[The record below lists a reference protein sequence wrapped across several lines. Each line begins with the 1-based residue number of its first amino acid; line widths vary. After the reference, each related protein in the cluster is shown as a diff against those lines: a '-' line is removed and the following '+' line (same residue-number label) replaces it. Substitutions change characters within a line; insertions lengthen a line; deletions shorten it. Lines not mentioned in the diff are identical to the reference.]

1 MDKRLKISNLVVQ
14 KTKIQMTLKPL
25 IQVREII
32 ENALNC
38 TAKLNKSFYKFF
50 TEAMQL
56 YLTIQGHV
64 NFTQMARFGHS
75 SEGRFRLN
83 FKKMFDW
90 MAYNKSFVH
99 GGVNRLWAV
108 AIDPSY
114 VNKSGRCTPGLSYFW
129 SGCAGAMKRG
139 LEILG
144 IALVDG
150 NSTDSFFLEA
160 VQTFVDPL
168 RGRKPKC
175 TQGMKDPDSLIGLY
189 LRTLAKRAKS
199 LLGLSSII
207 VADAYFSKKSFADGV
222 ISLGFSLV
230 SRFRDDVRLNYL
242 YTGPKTH
249 RRGRPQK
256 FSGRVNTKELDM
268 TVFNTMHIADGNKV
282 TDAFWADVW
291 SVSLERTVR
300 VVILDC
306 IEDAKKTQKRK
317 VFFSTDTSLEPMDI
331 INIYT
336 SRFQIEFLF
345 RDSKQF
351 LGLTH
356 CQARSKEAL
365 NFAFN
370 MSLTS
375 INVARE
381 FARQNKMDLSIGS
394 IKTLLHNAAMLERFI
409 STFGKTPNIKLNN
422 TYFKELLFYGVRN
435 AA

>member
-1 MDKRLKISNLVVQ
+1 
-14 KTKIQMTLKPL
+14 
-25 IQVREII
+25 
-32 ENALNC
+32 
-38 TAKLNKSFYKFF
+38 
-50 TEAMQL
+50 MQL

-75 SEGRFRLN
+75 CESRFRQN
-83 FKKMFDW
+83 FKKRFSW
-90 MAYNKSFVH
+90 MTYNRAFVRD
-99 GGVNRLWAV
+99 GVNRLWAI

-114 VNKSGRCTPGLSYFW
+114 VSKSGRCTPGLSYFW

-144 IALVDG
+144 IALVDA
-150 NSTDSFFLEA
+150 NSNDTYFLEA
-160 VQTFVDPL
+160 VQTLVEPV

-189 LRTLAKRAKS
+189 LRALAKRAKE
-199 LLGLSSII
+199 LLELSHII
-207 VADAYFSKKSFADGV
+207 VADAYFSKESFANGV
-222 ISLGFSLV
+222 MSLGFNLV
-230 SRFRDDVRLNYL
+230 SRFRDDVRLNYI
-242 YTGPKTH
+242 YTGQRSRK
-249 RRGRPQK
+249 RGRPQK
-256 FSGRVNTKELDM
+256 FCGRVNVGSLDM
-268 TVFNTMHIADGNKV
+268 TVFNTLHIADGNRV

-291 SVSLERTVR
+291 SVSIGRTVR

-306 IEDAKKTQKRK
+306 IEDGKKTQTRK
-317 VFFSTDTSLEPMDI
+317 VFFSTDTSLKPMDI

-351 LGLTH
+351 MGLTH
-356 CQARSKEAL
+356 CQARNKEAL
-365 NFAFN
+365 GFAFN
-370 MSLTS
+370 ISLTS

-381 FARQNKMDLSIGS
+381 FARQNHMDLSIGS

-409 STFGKTPNIKLNN
+409 SMFGKSPNIKLNN
-422 TYFKELLFYGVRN
+422 TNFKELLFYGVRN

>member
-1 MDKRLKISNLVVQ
+1 
-14 KTKIQMTLKPL
+14 MTIKPL

-38 TAKLNKSFYKFF
+38 TTKLNKSFHKFF
-50 TEAMQL
+50 IEAMQL

-64 NFTQMARFGHS
+64 NFTRMARFGHS
-75 SEGRFRLN
+75 CESRFRQN
-83 FKKMFDW
+83 FRKMFDW
-90 MAYNKSFVH
+90 IAYNRAFIH
-99 GGVNRLWAV
+99 NGVERMWAI

-114 VNKSGRCTPGLSYFW
+114 LFKSGSKTPGVGYFW
-129 SGCAGAMKRG
+129 SGCTSAVKRG

-150 NSTDSFFLEA
+150 NSNDTVFLEA
-160 VQTFVDPL
+160 VQTFLDPV

-175 TQGMKDPDSLIGLY
+175 TNGMKDPDSLIGLY
-189 LRTLAKRAKS
+189 LRALAKRAKT
-199 LLGLSSII
+199 LLELSRII

-242 YTGPKTH
+242 YAGPKTH
-249 RRGRPQK
+249 KRGRPQK
-256 FSGRVNTKELDM
+256 FSGRVNVNNLDM
-268 TVFNTMHIADGNKV
+268 SVFNTMHIADGCKC

-291 SVSLERTVR
+291 SVSLERMVR

-306 IEDAKKTQKRK
+306 LEEGRKTQTRK
-317 VFFSTDTSLEPMDI
+317 VFFSTDLSLMPMDI

-351 LGLTH
+351 MGLTH

-365 NFAFN
+365 SFAFN

-381 FARQNKMDLSIGS
+381 FARQNHMDLSIGS

-409 STFGKTPNIKLNN
+409 SMFGKSPNIKLNN
-422 TYFKELLFYGVRN
+422 TIFKELLFYGVRN